1 MVVGLLERQ
10 TFPGRPNF
18 ESIANG
24 DEAEVGFYLKLAE
37 PICTFGDNDSV
48 DTYPQAGITAIQ
60 LVIDQDRYD
69 QLEPLIGMQISI
81 VGKLYACPRR
91 RLPLSIGL
99 SQYQDMNM
107 DAAKFCMF
115 VKPGPLT
122 LRS

>member
-1 MVVGLLERQ
+1 LAYLLSRREENLTNCCTRKNYLLRSWFSGEQ
-10 TFPGRPNF
+10 GVSV
-18 ESIANG
+18 EDG

-81 VGKLYACPRR
+81 VGKLYASHTGHHHA
-91 RLPLSIGL
+91 PLLITDVSL
-99 SQYQDMNM
+99 VQRDE
-107 DAAKFCMF
+107 
-115 VKPGPLT
+115 
-122 LRS
+122 R